1 MSLTTHRIVV
11 SDISCL
17 ILLSKVNKLFLLKE
31 LYSEISIPEAVYN
44 EIIAKEDNATLL
56 VNTSDWIRVCK
67 ITDRQ
72 RLNSFPGVLHL
83 GEREAMLLYD
93 DLNADLIIIDDDNAR
108 KEATKRGLKVTGVL
122 GVLSRAKRD
131 GLISGVKPLINELLN
146 NGYFISE
153 TVLDDLYKSLD
164 EK

>member
-1 MSLTTHRIVV
+1 
-11 SDISCL
+11 
-17 ILLSKVNKLFLLKE
+17 
-31 LYSEISIPEAVYN
+31 
-44 EIIAKEDNATLL
+44 
-56 VNTSDWIRVCK
+56 
-67 ITDRQ
+67 
-72 RLNSFPGVLHL
+72 
-83 GEREAMLLYD
+83 MLLYD

>member
-11 SDISCL
+11 SDTSCL
-17 ILLSKVNKLFLLKE
+17 ILLSKINRLSLLKQ
-31 LYSEISIPEAVYN
+31 LYAEIFIPEAVYD
-44 EIIAKEDNATLL
+44 EITAKEDGAALL

-67 ITDRQ
+67 VTDRQ

-93 DLNADLIIIDDDNAR
+93 DINADLIIIDDNNAR
-108 KEATKRGLKVTGVL
+108 KEATRRGQKVTGIL
-122 GVLSRAKRD
+122 GVLSRAKD
-131 GLISGVKPLINELLN
+131 LGLIDKVKPLINELLN

-153 TVLDDLYKSLD
+153 SVLDYLYQSLG
-164 EK
+164 E